1 MSSTRRIA
9 AACNSE
15 PGTRPAKQS
24 THAGKTVACD
34 GHPHSRVPMNLWRV
48 KESRELRVSNVLVSF
63 LTAYNLSKS
72 ASQRGLMHWY
82 HLHLTA
88 LTCLPVSSAMFWKVN
103 VEVVS
108 LCICM
113 SMSSSSFV
121 QLLIFFSSCN
131 PLSSSGPVFF
141 EASDGPP
148 FSAPFPTCSSVL
160 LVPTAFAPAD
170 MAAFDGISSSFGG
183 IFISVAAE
191 FRVGGACGGVAVTT

>member
-1 MSSTRRIA
+1 MELDAFNSTA
-9 AACNSE
+9 SVF
-15 PGTRPAKQS
+15 PAYS
-24 THAGKTVACD
+24 
-34 GHPHSRVPMNLWRV
+34 
-48 KESRELRVSNVLVSF
+48 
-63 LTAYNLSKS
+63 LSKS

-88 LTCLPVSSAMFWKVN
+88 LTCLPVSSAIFWKVN
-103 VEVVS
+103 VELVS

-121 QLLIFFSSCN
+121 QLLIFLSSCS
-131 PLSSSGPVFF
+131 PLSSSGPVFS

-160 LVPTAFAPAD
+160 FVPTALALAE
-170 MAAFDGISSSFGG
+170 MAACTANKTTSATVRDVHVFLRVCGRASCVLLLSHGGALTFDGISSSFGG

-191 FRVGGACGGVAVTT
+191 LRVGGACGGVAVTT